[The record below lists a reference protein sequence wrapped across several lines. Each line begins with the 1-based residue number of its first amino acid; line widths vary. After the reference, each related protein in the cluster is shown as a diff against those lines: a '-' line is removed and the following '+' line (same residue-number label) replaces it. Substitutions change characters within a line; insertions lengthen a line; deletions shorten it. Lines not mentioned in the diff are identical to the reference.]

1 MRPRGVAEKCT
12 FCANRLARDE
22 VPACMELCPGRARHW
37 GDMDDPESDI
47 RTFLEGKDYE
57 HLLEDAGTEPNVY
70 YVK

>member
-1 MRPRGVAEKCT
+1 
-12 FCANRLARDE
+12 
-22 VPACMELCPGRARHW
+22 
-37 GDMDDPESDI
+37 MDDPESDI